1 MNREVHV
8 RICEGRG
15 ESHPPAL
22 TDPNVNLSVH
32 SARAVQ
38 SSGRVPQRPVR
49 EQIGRPLPDPAQ
61 PCPRPFLAAFQPL
74 VLPPRPAHQMAIHTL
89 AQWDHR
95 GRVERS
101 EVGQP
106 APKDRVDLLCE
117 VIQRQS
123 GASLQPPGH
132 CLAAD
137 IGQLPRIHSR
147 HEACVDLLPFR
158 SKACRG
164 RNAYPQNVNVTCSY
178 SWRRLLSLQYT
189 ILVLSGCSCSPIST
203 SRRPIASRTC
213 RAWRSVTQWT
223 TTSSANLSNWT
234 PGYSRVIQAS
244 KPWCRKMLAIN
255 GETGPPCGVPFTRAT
270 MVPSGIS
277 IGAFNQR
284 ATYSRTHFWSV

>member
-1 MNREVHV
+1 
-8 RICEGRG
+8 
-15 ESHPPAL
+15 
-22 TDPNVNLSVH
+22 
-32 SARAVQ
+32 
-38 SSGRVPQRPVR
+38 
-49 EQIGRPLPDPAQ
+49 
-61 PCPRPFLAAFQPL
+61 
-74 VLPPRPAHQMAIHTL
+74 MAIHTL

-95 GRVERS
+95 ARVERS

-147 HEACVDLLPFR
+147 HEACVDLLPFPVEGLPGTER
-158 SKACRG
+158 IPAERE
-164 RNAYPQNVNVTCSY
+164 RH
-178 SWRRLLSLQYT
+178 L
-189 ILVLSGCSCSPIST
+189 LVLLAPSAVLAVDDPRLVGMQFQPDLA

-284 ATYSRTHFWSV
+284 ATYSRTHFWSVWRSRALSIRSHGTESKKALTSRSTIQSCFQHRSRHVPIASKGERPGRYA